1 MNDASLILGIFSLA
15 IAVAS
20 AAGIYF
26 GAIRGL
32 DVKFT
37 KGVGDLKADLAKEV
51 GQLELRFEQRLSKLE
66 PVCVMMQNVIQNE
79 IPKWLHSPHSPEL
92 DRLLEK
98 LSAGYLTPEEIRQ
111 LIIMLNAEMDTAN
124 PDYGK
129 KFMIALEIEQLKQ
142 LERKNE
148 LA

>member
-1 MNDASLILGIFSLA
+1 MNDVSLILGIFSLSV
-15 IAVAS
+15 AVAS

-37 KGVGDLKADLAKEV
+37 KAIGDQNSNLAKEM

-66 PVCVMMQNVIQNE
+66 PVCIMMQNVIQNE

-98 LSAGYLTPEEIRQ
+98 LSTGDLTQEEIGQ
-111 LIIMLNAEMDTAN
+111 MITMLRAEMDMAN